1 VKTRPAL
8 NDQQGVALITALIIT
23 SVAVS
28 LATLIIYRQQIQIR
42 LSSNIS
48 TLEQNYQ
55 YAYGM
60 EDFAGTILK
69 RSFEDQPNFVS
80 LNDDWYAE
88 NGLVLPIT
96 GGVMTGK
103 LYDLQARINVNS
115 LIRPRVA
122 VTPATTEGQSQNQ
135 DTDTTENN
143 QNENTT
149 NQNQENNTEEAETEY
164 IDLASVTKTRLTE
177 LIRIIDEDQDMGPAE
192 NFAVILKDWIDK
204 DQDNGN
210 AIIPDDDRDIGNGA
224 ETSYYQSIEPAY
236 FSANTE
242 MISPTELRLLK
253 NMQEKFYKR
262 ITDSVTTLPTLFNTQ
277 ATVTSVNVNTASE
290 TVLRALGFTPDA
302 IANIIETRKE
312 EPYESLPAFTSSQV
326 VGNALRTEN
335 NPNGTV
341 NPLDIDVTSRYFLL
355 EGKVEI
361 NDTRLFINSVLWR
374 QQNGAVSVIMRDFSN
389 PQTITKVV
397 N

>member
-1 VKTRPAL
+1 VSDKPNIYNGFYGQAHRKK
-8 NDQQGVALITALIIT
+8 QQGVALITALIIT

-60 EDFAGTILK
+60 EDFAGTILR

-88 NGLVLPIT
+88 SGLVLPIT

-103 LYDLQARINVNS
+103 LFDLQARINVNS
-115 LIRPRVA
+115 LIRPRIEIKP
-122 VTPATTEGQSQNQ
+122 PAPVGQSVPANGTVQIP
-135 DTDTTENN
+135 
-143 QNENTT
+143 
-149 NQNQENNTEEAETEY
+149 EAEKEY
-164 IDLASVTKTRLTE
+164 IDIASVTKLRLTE
-177 LIRIIDEDQDMGPAE
+177 LIRIVDEQQDMGPAQ
-192 NFAVILKDWIDK
+192 NFTAILKDWIDT

-210 AIIPDDDRDIGNGA
+210 SIIPGDDRDLGNGA

-242 MISPTELRLLK
+242 MISPTELRLIK

-262 ITDSVTTLPTLFNTQ
+262 ITDDIATLPTQFGTNP
-277 ATVTSVNVNTASE
+277 TVTAINVNTASE
-290 TVLRALGFTPDA
+290 NVLRSLGFTPDS
-302 IANIIETRKE
+302 ITNIIEARDE
-312 EPYESLPAFTSSQV
+312 EPFENIDTFKAMEV
-326 VGNALRTEN
+326 VRRDLKTETNPDAL
-335 NPNGTV
+335 V
-341 NPLDIDVTSRYFLL
+341 DPLDLDVKSEYFLL
-355 EGKVEI
+355 EGRVEI
-361 NDTRLFINSVLWR
+361 NNTRLFINSILWR
-374 QQNGAVSVIMRDFSN
+374 NSTGAVSVIMRDFSN
-389 PQTITKVV
+389 PQTISKAI

>member
-1 VKTRPAL
+1 MKTRSTSH
-8 NDQQGVALITALIIT
+8 DQQGVALITALIIT

-42 LSSNIS
+42 LSGNIS

-80 LNDDWYAE
+80 LNDNWYAE
-88 NGLVLPIT
+88 DGLVLPIT

-115 LIRPRVA
+115 LIRPRVGIKPKSPESSNT
-122 VTPATTEGQSQNQ
+122 VPPKDQDPDNPNPTT
-135 DTDTTENN
+135 DLDP
-143 QNENTT
+143 
-149 NQNQENNTEEAETEY
+149 EEDVDEKY
-164 IDLASVTKTRLTE
+164 IDIASVTKSRLTE
-177 LIRIIDEDQDMGPAE
+177 LIRIIDEDLDMGPAE

-210 AIIPDDDRDIGNGA
+210 SIIPEDDSDIGNGA

-262 ITDSVTTLPTLFNTQ
+262 ITDNIATLPTISGNQ
-277 ATVTSVNVNTASE
+277 ATNTPININTASE
-290 TVLRALGFTPDA
+290 TILRSLGFPPD
-302 IANIIETRKE
+302 IVTNIVETRKE
-312 EPYESLPAFTSSQV
+312 TPYESLPAFSSNRLV
-326 VGNALRTEN
+326 ESALRTEN
-335 NPNGTV
+335 NPQGIV
-341 NPLDIDVTSRYFLL
+341 DPLDIDVKSQYFLL

-361 NDTRLFINSVLWR
+361 NDTRLFINSILWR
-374 QQNGAVSVIMRDFSN
+374 QQNGSVSVIMRDFSN